1 MTDIGVEEES
11 AEQPV
16 QTPQGVVPDEQLIAM
31 LGDRARPQGAAV
43 DRWGRVVAA
52 ADQAGAG
59 VRAGGEITATSATT
73 STTLPAGGATTAITG
88 RQPGP
93 CSPTSPGRGQSA
105 PGHRRQVRATTG
117 PQAAAPVDRG
127 GMRWCCRCPAK
138 GLTHAEISAHLA
150 EVYGASVSKQ
160 TISTITDKGDGGH
173 GRMAEPDIERRTLTR
188 TGFPAQQNQQ
198 GLDPDR
204 SHGQPRASGVPDLH

>member
-1 MTDIGVEEES
+1 MG
-11 AEQPV
+11 
-16 QTPQGVVPDEQLIAM
+16 G
-31 LGDRARPQGAAV
+31 RA
-43 DRWGRVVAA
+43 VAA

-59 VRAGGEITATSATT
+59 VRAGRRDHGHVGYDKHDAAGRGSDNSHNGT
-73 STTLPAGGATTAITG
+73 PARTVLTDVAW
-88 RQPGP
+88 
-93 CSPTSPGRGQSA
+93 SGQSA